1 MKYFFGN
8 LRSVTRKRSQALA
21 EVQGYLHERVS
32 GMSVVKSFAIED
44 FEQKKFDQ
52 QNQNFLEKAI
62 VHTKWN
68 AKSFA
73 VVNTITDIAPLLVIA
88 FAGYQVINE
97 SLSIGAMAAFIGY
110 IDRLYEPLR
119 RLVNSSTTLT
129 QSFASMDRV
138 FELMDEKYDIEDGP
152 DSIEC
157 QNVKGHIV
165 FDHVDFSYDDE
176 DEMVLKDV
184 TLRCST
190 RGNHCLCWNE
200 WWGKIVPN

>member
-73 VVNTITDIAPLLVIA
+73 VVNTITDIAPLLVIG
-88 FAGYQVINE
+88 FAGYQVINGK
-97 SLSIGAMAAFIGY
+97 SFNWCNGC
-110 IDRLYEPLR
+110 LYWL
-119 RLVNSSTTLT
+119 
-129 QSFASMDRV
+129 
-138 FELMDEKYDIEDGP
+138 Y
-152 DSIEC
+152 
-157 QNVKGHIV
+157 
-165 FDHVDFSYDDE
+165 
-176 DEMVLKDV
+176 
-184 TLRCST
+184 
-190 RGNHCLCWNE
+190 
-200 WWGKIVPN
+200 